1 MPSRTITTPITLEG
15 VATLE
20 DFNAHRD
27 DSSIHFKLAAG
38 DNISIASDATTNTS
52 TVSVPT
58 DQAPVPYST
67 KPIQSG
73 GVYNS
78 IAYPEV
84 VGSEFIDGA
93 APQVHP
99 YPHSGAAN
107 QILNTHSLPP
117 SMSLPMSIV
126 GVYSGHLGKK
136 VAALQVKAAALVT
149 QAHTRLFLVPDYQG
163 QGIPAAALV
172 QPKEVDISGLK
183 YFSSDPQEPVE
194 TAVVRDLY
202 LYPNA
207 DTITAA
213 DIVGTDSSTRGKRM
227 ALGFGESPD
236 KVMFAGE
243 KDKKASAKF
252 AIVYAAAGDL
262 RKDPDTLYLGFYQ
275 YPPSS
280 ITPIKLVLDETVKGK
295 VAALETALSNKQDKL
310 TAGAG
315 IVIDENNVISADVP
329 PQHETTL
336 PDELQHGHVYSVV
349 VSSGTVDLSGKTV
362 EQGATAEL
370 YIDYTAG
377 TLVLPGWW
385 WIDGT
390 SSADGDHDIPPWGQ
404 DMEAGHRYVV
414 SVRNDGRKTVANI
427 AYDYQL

>member
-38 DNISIASDATTNTS
+38 DNISIASNTTTNTS

-58 DQAPVPYST
+58 DQTPVPYST

-78 IAYPEV
+78 VAYPEV

-93 APQVHP
+93 APYSCI
-99 YPHSGAAN
+99 YPHFNSAN
-107 QILNTHSLPP
+107 NILGTTALMP
-117 SMSLPMSIV
+117 SMSFPMSIV
-126 GVYSGHLGKK
+126 GAYPGRLDKK
-136 VAALQVKAAALVT
+136 VAALQVKATAGKG
-149 QAHTRLFLVPDYQG
+149 QAHTRLFLVPDFQG
-163 QGIPAAALV
+163 QGMPAAVLV

-194 TAVVRDLY
+194 TVVTRDLY
-202 LYPNA
+202 LYPNV

-213 DIVGTDSSTRGKRM
+213 DIVGTDSSTLGKRV

-243 KDKKASAKF
+243 KVKKASVKF
-252 AIVYAAAGDL
+252 AIVLRESGDL
-262 RKDPDTLYLGFYQ
+262 RKDPDTLYLGIYM
-275 YPPSS
+275 YPSDS
-280 ITPIKLVLDETVKGK
+280 ITPIKLILEETVKGK
-295 VAALETALSNKQDKL
+295 VAALETALPNKQDKL

-315 IVIDENNVISADVP
+315 IVIDENNVISADAP
-329 PQHETTL
+329 PQYETDI

-349 VSSGTVDLSGKTV
+349 VSYDVDLTGLSV
-362 EQGATAEL
+362 RQYAQPQIWL
-370 YIDYTAG
+370 DYTSGEVAWPDNWTWVDNIVPEGDVLQAG
-377 TLVLPGWW
+377 KSYIIEVMHT
-385 WIDGT
+385 
-390 SSADGDHDIPPWGQ
+390 
-404 DMEAGHRYVV
+404 
-414 SVRNDGRKTVANI
+414 GRVILAKLKYS
-427 AYDYQL
+427 YDTNG